1 LGKLGGRMSIILK
14 RIFNNQ
20 SVRCGLQWSDSRQGA
35 AVGCIEH
42 DNETTGCTKVGN
54 FYGITFSRMILP
66 NGVTELG

>member
-1 LGKLGGRMSIILK
+1 MSIILK

-54 FYGITFSRMILP
+54 FSRMILP